1 MDKITIWN
9 NEDGYVAKDF
19 TSISIEESN
28 MSDGNRIAYIAQIAP
43 VVRLKENSKNP
54 RKLFDRLLKEAAPN
68 DPNDTNNASRV
79 LEFIPVVTTVQ
90 VLNNNVNIT
99 CRDGRIA
106 TVPIEKY
113 LNDIV
118 SFSYVKNIDNRT
130 FKLYTNY
137 RALYNVLKD
146 PLLIPLNDPEE
157 LKDYVLIKLKIPMFV
172 WAQLYTHQTLTKVSQ
187 SDRMGV
193 YDPMDFW
200 LPEDIEDRVREYMDK
215 LLSNKGFDPRLL
227 RTNQEVNRKNIKMD
241 LLTGYSQLE
250 LYEFFKELG
259 YNHEIYQRAIYYFRY
274 KTFIMGGWKNDP
286 KRWQHLILERYRYP
300 SPDKNHTQKET
311 KKVVEAIGKLISI

>member
-1 MDKITIWN
+1 MEKITIWK

-19 TSISIEESN
+19 TSISVEESN
-28 MSDGNRIAYIAQIAP
+28 MSDGNRMAYIAQIAP

-54 RKLFDRLLKEAAPN
+54 KKLFERLLKEAAPN
-68 DPNDTNNASRV
+68 DPEDINNASRV
-79 LEFIPVVTTVQ
+79 LEYIPVVTTIE
-90 VLNNNVNIT
+90 VLDNDVYII
-99 CRDGRIA
+99 CRDGRVKNISM
-106 TVPIEKY
+106 EKY

-118 SFSYVKNIDNRT
+118 PFSYVKDIGNRT
-130 FKLYTNY
+130 YKLYTNY
-137 RALYNVLKD
+137 RAIYNVLKD
-146 PLLIPLNDPEE
+146 PLLVPLNDPEE
-157 LKDYVLIKLKIPMFV
+157 VKDYELIKLKVPMFV

-193 YDPMDFW
+193 YDPLDFW
-200 LPEDIEDRVREYMDK
+200 LPEDIEDKVDTYISK
-215 LLSNKGFDPRLL
+215 QLSNKDFDPRLL

-250 LYEFFKELG
+250 LYELFKELG

-286 KRWQHLILERYRYP
+286 KRWQHMILERYKYP
-300 SPDKNHTQKET
+300 EPSKNHTQNET
-311 KKVVEAIGKLISI
+311 KKVVEAIGKLISL